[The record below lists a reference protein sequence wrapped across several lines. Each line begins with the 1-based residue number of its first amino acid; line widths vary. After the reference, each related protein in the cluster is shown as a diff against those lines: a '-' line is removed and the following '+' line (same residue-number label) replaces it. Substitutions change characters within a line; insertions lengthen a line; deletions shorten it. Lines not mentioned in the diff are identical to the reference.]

1 MVNCHDCV
9 HIQFHSDYSTTE
21 SKEWNDSWNSSL
33 KEDEGI
39 YRSYSWLYFSPVFA
53 KDYRKKR
60 RKKKMKMRNNWN
72 WPKTK
77 SMSPT
82 LVSFGIIHIT

>member
-1 MVNCHDCV
+1 ME
-9 HIQFHSDYSTTE
+9 FRLE
-21 SKEWNDSWNSSL
+21 RG
-33 KEDEGI
+33 EDDI

-82 LVSFGIIHIT
+82 LVSFGIIHITKAHVDSVDE